1 MHLGSSGSRRETFAR
16 LAAADARRADGLDVE
31 ELDMDALSP
40 EVAASSRAA
49 ETRSRGKRRIADI
62 EALRGIAVIGVIVH
76 HAHGNLITWPS
87 RAFDSVFR
95 YLDSWP
101 GVDLFFAISGFVIA
115 RSLLPR
121 LAACDS
127 DKAYLRT
134 TLAFWLRR
142 AWRLLPSAW
151 LWLAIMLVASAI
163 FNRSGVFGAFHD
175 NFAATIAG
183 LLDVANVRDADV
195 FMRAEYGASFVYWSL
210 SLEEQFYLLLP
221 IAAFLFRGWLPIV
234 AALLAIVQFFHFR
247 TPLLMVVRTD
257 AILFGVLIAMWS
269 RQPSYRLVEPV
280 GLARSRLARASTMIL
295 LLGGIAAF
303 ACDELHIVS
312 FRVGMIALLCAALVL
327 IASYDRD
334 YLWHDGFGKR
344 LMLWVGSRSY
354 GLYLIH
360 IPAFF
365 ATREIWFRLHAQGT
379 VPGPKDIWPIC
390 ITALIIMIAAC
401 ELNYRFVEAPL
412 RAHGARLADRFGEA
426 RPRETVAA

>member
-134 TLAFWLRR
+134 TLA
-142 AWRLLPSAW
+142 
-151 LWLAIMLVASAI
+151 
-163 FNRSGVFGAFHD
+163 
-175 NFAATIAG
+175 
-183 LLDVANVRDADV
+183 
-195 FMRAEYGASFVYWSL
+195 
-210 SLEEQFYLLLP
+210 
-221 IAAFLFRGWLPIV
+221 
-234 AALLAIVQFFHFR
+234 
-247 TPLLMVVRTD
+247 
-257 AILFGVLIAMWS
+257 
-269 RQPSYRLVEPV
+269 
-280 GLARSRLARASTMIL
+280 
-295 LLGGIAAF
+295 
-303 ACDELHIVS
+303 
-312 FRVGMIALLCAALVL
+312 
-327 IASYDRD
+327 
-334 YLWHDGFGKR
+334 
-344 LMLWVGSRSY
+344 
-354 GLYLIH
+354 
-360 IPAFF
+360 
-365 ATREIWFRLHAQGT
+365 
-379 VPGPKDIWPIC
+379 
-390 ITALIIMIAAC
+390 
-401 ELNYRFVEAPL
+401 
-412 RAHGARLADRFGEA
+412 
-426 RPRETVAA
+426 